1 MVMAG
6 LMLKSL
12 KIGNKFSKNIRFECE
27 LSGKF
32 EDFPQI
38 CRVGSL

>member
-12 KIGNKFSKNIRFECE
+12 KIGNKFSKNIGFEYEHEHEHE
-27 LSGKF
+27 LSRKF
-32 EDFPQI
+32 
-38 CRVGSL
+38 

>member
-12 KIGNKFSKNIRFECE
+12 KTGNKFSKNIRFEHG
-27 LSGKF
+27 LSRNF
-32 EDFPQI
+32 EKFPQI